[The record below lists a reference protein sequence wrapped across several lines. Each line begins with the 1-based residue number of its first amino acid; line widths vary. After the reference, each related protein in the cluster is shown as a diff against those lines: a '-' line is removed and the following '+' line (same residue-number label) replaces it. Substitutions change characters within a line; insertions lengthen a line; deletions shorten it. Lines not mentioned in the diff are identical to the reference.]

1 MSHSTIPGN
10 SPILLQATGLR
21 RSFGERA
28 VLHGVDLSL
37 ADGETIVVTGPNG
50 VGKTTLLR
58 ILAGLL
64 RPSAGEVLLDGVP
77 VRTADPASRAAIG
90 LLSHRAMLYDDL
102 TLQENLE
109 FAARLH
115 GLAEPRRAARDAL
128 DQVDLLARRRTRR
141 GRSAGACIQ
150 RAALAR
156 ALLHAP
162 RLLLL
167 DEPFTGLDSA
177 AAERLK
183 SLLAAR
189 RPAGLGTIIVTHH
202 VHEARDIAT
211 RLLALQRPA
220 SWPAP
225 RHERPPLPG
234 TLTAAFIIAGKDLR
248 SELRRRTALVS
259 AIVFAALILVIF
271 NFARDPDVAPRRP
284 AGAQCVLD
292 HVRLRR
298 GDRSLAPFAV
308 ELRARGPGRPAPGAG
323 AARGALPREVLRR
336 TSCSSSWWRA
346 SCCRSSCYS
355 ST

>member
-1 MSHSTIPGN
+1 MADTNLARN
-10 SPILLQATGLR
+10 SPILLQAKGLR
-21 RSFGERA
+21 RSFGERV
-28 VLHGVDLSL
+28 VLDGVDLSL
-37 ADGETIVVTGPNG
+37 AEGETIAVTGPNG

-64 RPSAGEVLLDGVP
+64 RPSSGEVVLDGVP

-115 GLAEPRRAARDAL
+115 GLPDPRRVARDAL
-128 DQVDLLARRRTRR
+128 DQVELLS
-141 GRSAGACIQ
+141 RSADSPRTLSRGLIQ

-189 RPAGLGTIIVTHH
+189 RPAGLGTIIVTHQM
-202 VHEARDIAT
+202 HEARDIAT
-211 RLLALQRPA
+211 RVLALQSGA
-220 SWPAP
+220 IGS
-225 RHERPPLPG
+225 
-234 TLTAAFIIAGKDLR
+234 AAA
-248 SELRRRTALVS
+248 
-259 AIVFAALILVIF
+259 
-271 NFARDPDVAPRRP
+271 
-284 AGAQCVLD
+284 
-292 HVRLRR
+292 
-298 GDRSLAPFAV
+298 
-308 ELRARGPGRPAPGAG
+308 
-323 AARGALPREVLRR
+323 
-336 TSCSSSWWRA
+336 
-346 SCCRSSCYS
+346 
-355 ST
+355 